1 MKSFADY
8 KKDAPN
14 WITMANGEFYPDI
27 LESACE
33 LYKPVLVLFEQL
45 IKTSE
50 SSERLLREIMDV
62 HQQWMR
68 IQLCRVFRKYVSP
81 QTPVEMLK
89 NKSKLTMICANYGKY
104 FRTID
109 RVQSAFSSRPM
120 PDEAYS
126 DTISISSCDKTVSIL
141 TKNLPLAVEV
151 LTSSLSHTK

>member
-62 HQQWMR
+62 RQQWMR
-68 IQLCRVFRKYVSP
+68 INCAVFFGNMFLHRL
-81 QTPVEMLK
+81 Q
-89 NKSKLTMICANYGKY
+89 
-104 FRTID
+104 
-109 RVQSAFSSRPM
+109 
-120 PDEAYS
+120 
-126 DTISISSCDKTVSIL
+126 
-141 TKNLPLAVEV
+141 
-151 LTSSLSHTK
+151 